1 MNNSN
6 SNNNG
11 MDSNISKTSRKASN
25 IITVLAKQ
33 IRTNSVETQRL
44 KAFIVQQMKQMPS
57 ASIAQ
62 DIVPS
67 SPVSPSSLVVP
78 EAYDVAHSLFE
89 RMTEERLLAKAIV
102 EEPEAWDYP
111 NEESAKRSA
120 EELLA
125 HAEDFRT
132 VAEELL
138 VIAWNGYYSASLA

>member
-11 MDSNISKTSRKASN
+11 MNSS
-25 IITVLAKQ
+25 IITALAEQ

-44 KAFIVQQMKQMPS
+44 KAFIAQQMS
-57 ASIAQ
+57 SSSTAQ
-62 DIVPS
+62 DT
-67 SPVSPSSLVVP
+67 SPVSPVVP
-78 EAYDVAHSLFE
+78 EAYEVAHSLFE

-111 NEESAKRSA
+111 NEESARRSA

-138 VIAWNGYYSASLA
+138 VIAWDGYDYTMLRR